1 MDEMRE
7 EVLRLKREELKAR
20 LKGLPSPLSEEEK
33 SALEK
38 WKTEVTISTDNPTII
53 IPPLTGTVKLAECV
67 SDDAQ
72 QENFLDT
79 KEETIVLSSQDIL
92 KKKRD
97 ELRQKGI
104 LRFDEQINIPS
115 GIFVEKKVQQQW
127 ILNETVKVLFDNE
140 SLMKVYQ
147 SFNIP
152 DESGQNIEDF
162 DDILKQRREELRKR
176 LRLKGAFASECEK
189 DY

>member
-1 MDEMRE
+1 MRE

-33 SALEK
+33 SVLEK
-38 WKTEVTISTDNPTII
+38 SKTEVTILTDNPTII
-53 IPPLTGTVKLAECV
+53 IPPLTGTIKLAECV

-104 LRFDEQINIPS
+104 LRFDKQINIPS
-115 GIFVEKKVQQQW
+115 GIFVKIVQQQW

-147 SFNIP
+147 SFNIL

-162 DDILKQRREELRKR
+162 DDILKQKREELKKR
-176 LRLKGAFASECEK
+176 LILKGAFASECEK
-189 DY
+189 DN